1 MPRHTSPFRTRPPPP
16 IAFAPLPVIT
26 RRDRP
31 GRLFHAGAKTIFISP
46 AFAQAAGASPDT
58 TATIVQYLTLFGPI
72 LIIMYFMV
80 LRPQQKRAKEQAD
93 LIKNI
98 RRGDT
103 VVTTGG
109 IIARVTKATDA
120 SEIEVEIA
128 PNVRIRVSRPMVTEV
143 RAKGEPVKD
152 VAV

>member
-1 MPRHTSPFRTRPPPP
+1 MPATRPRR
-16 IAFAPLPVIT
+16 PLPSRSRRYNPPQPPWAAST
-26 RRDRP
+26 RRS
-31 GRLFHAGAKTIFISP
+31 KTIFITP
-46 AFAQAAGASPDT
+46 AFAQVAGASSDT

-109 IIARVTKATDA
+109 IIAKVTKAVDA
-120 SEIEVEIA
+120 AEIEVEIA
-128 PNVRIRVSRPMVTEV
+128 PNVRIRVARPMVTEV

>member
-1 MPRHTSPFRTRPPPP
+1 
-16 IAFAPLPVIT
+16 
-26 RRDRP
+26 
-31 GRLFHAGAKTIFISP
+31 
-46 AFAQAAGASPDT
+46 
-58 TATIVQYLTLFGPI
+58 
-72 LIIMYFMV
+72 MYFMV

-109 IIARVTKATDA
+109 IIAKVTKATDA

-128 PNVRIRVSRPMVTEV
+128 PNVRIRVARPMVTEV